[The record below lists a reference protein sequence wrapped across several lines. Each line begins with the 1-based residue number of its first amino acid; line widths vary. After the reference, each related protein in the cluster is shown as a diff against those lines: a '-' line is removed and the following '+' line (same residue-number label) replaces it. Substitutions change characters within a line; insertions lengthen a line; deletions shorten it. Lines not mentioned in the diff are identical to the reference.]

1 MSLLSTQFEILS
13 LPFELTTNDRKFF
26 NEFIELNS
34 ALVSPPNGR
43 APVVKYSV
51 IKNTKYFSIRENGR
65 FLRFTTHRWPLYI
78 YVMMCVRDS
87 LYLHVKDY
95 IFLHSGAVAKGRK
108 ALLLPGPSG
117 SGKSTLALALLNY
130 GYKYI
135 TDEVTVIHPSS
146 LGVMPFQRPIHVYK
160 WLPPVSSALR
170 EDFKIYRSKERCG
183 KTIQPWQFVFPQGDA
198 ILPKHS
204 GFEVE
209 WIIFPRYNETQ
220 KGSHLRPIGKAEA
233 VFTLMQRYWNIPSLR
248 DWGLKACSEMVKRAE
263 CYRLEMG
270 DLKEA
275 CELVQ
280 GLMGKASGKVET
292 KVLNNIWQ
300 HKKFM

>member
-1 MSLLSTQFEILS
+1 
-13 LPFELTTNDRKFF
+13 
-26 NEFIELNS
+26 S
-34 ALVSPPNGR
+34 ALVSPPNGHS
-43 APVVKYSV
+43 PVVKYSV
-51 IKNTKYFSIRENGR
+51 TKNTKYFSIRENNKFR
-65 FLRFTTHRWPLYI
+65 LRTTHRWPLYI
-78 YVMMCVRDS
+78 YVMMGVRDS

-117 SGKSTLALALLNY
+117 SGKSTLTLALLNY

-135 TDEVTVIHPSS
+135 TDEVTVITPSS
-146 LGVMPFQRPIHVYK
+146 LAVMPFQRPIYVYK
-160 WLPPVSSALR
+160 WLPPVSPAVKENFRL
-170 EDFKIYRSKERCG
+170 YRSKERWER
-183 KTIQPWQFVFPQGDA
+183 TIQPWQFIFPQGEA

-204 GFEVE
+204 RFEVG

-233 VFTLMQRYWNIPSLR
+233 VFALMQRYWNIPSLR

-263 CYRLEMG
+263 CYRLETG
-270 DLKEA
+270 DLREA

-280 GLMGKASGKVET
+280 GLMGKTSGKVET
-292 KVLNNIWQ
+292 KVLDNIWQ
-300 HKKFM
+300 RKKFM